1 VSSQSELLYLLL
13 PVVLLFT
20 GVPIFIILLATAF
33 VALFLSDVTPSI
45 AQTVM
50 FGSLGSFPLLAIP
63 FFILA
68 GEIMGRGG
76 IARRLIDWVLALI
89 GGIPGSLG
97 VATIASSELF
107 GAMSGSAVGT
117 LAAVGQLLFPALR
130 ANGYDNRF
138 AVSLIASSGAIAIV
152 IPPSIAMIIYGI
164 TAQVPLKSLFIGGI
178 LPAFFIGAV
187 DTVYVLY
194 YARAH
199 RIAIV
204 PQENRPDI
212 WLATKNA
219 GWALGTIL
227 VIFGGIYGGIFTATE
242 AAGIAV
248 FYSAFVAKFIYREVT
263 WKQLWGISAG
273 AATLTAQI
281 LLIVATAGVFSWVL
295 TTNGIAARV
304 VDAIIAMHAGRAL
317 TLLFMNILLLLA
329 GSFLE
334 PPAAILIFV
343 PLLLPVATAISVD
356 PIHFGVIFA
365 VNLSLGMYMPPFG
378 LNIFAANMIFKRPI
392 GEIYSGVV
400 PFLIINFAA
409 LMVITYTP
417 QLSMTLVHLLH

>member
-1 VSSQSELLYLLL
+1 
-13 PVVLLFT
+13 
-20 GVPIFIILLATAF
+20 
-33 VALFLSDVTPSI
+33 
-45 AQTVM
+45 
-50 FGSLGSFPLLAIP
+50 
-63 FFILA
+63 
-68 GEIMGRGG
+68 
-76 IARRLIDWVLALI
+76 
-89 GGIPGSLG
+89 
-97 VATIASSELF
+97 
-107 GAMSGSAVGT
+107 MSGSAVGT

-130 ANGYDNRF
+130 KNGYDDRF

-164 TAQVPLKSLFIGGI
+164 TAQVPLKSLFIAGI

-187 DTVYVLY
+187 DTIYVLY
-194 YARAH
+194 YAH
-199 RIAIV
+199 SHKISIV
-204 PQENRPDI
+204 PQESRPNI

-242 AAGIAV
+242 AAGVAV

-263 WKQLWGISAG
+263 WKQLWDISARRCDLDRADPADRRHG
-273 AATLTAQI
+273 
-281 LLIVATAGVFSWVL
+281 GVFSWVL
-295 TTNGIAARV
+295 TTNGIATRV
-304 VDAIIAMHAGRAL
+304 VDGIIALNAGPAL
-317 TLLFMNILLLLA
+317 TLLFMNLLLLLV

-334 PPAAILIFV
+334 PPAAILILV
-343 PLLLPVATAISVD
+343 PLLLPVATKFGVD

-400 PFLIINFAA
+400 PFLILNFLA
-409 LMVITYTP
+409 LMVITYVP
-417 QLSMTLVHLLH
+417 QLSMALVHLLRLTRLCPEGLPVSDLWIFIVRAWPLGPRLRNA